1 MVSPPIKQPRG
12 LLIQGWHYTIFDLG
26 MYSTKTSLLTRPIV
40 LTCFDRMQAKFF
52 NLATA
57 DPKPPLSGVAEWCQ
71 RFLPINFHRYLYYGR
86 ETLQLTISSLIL
98 MRIPDS
104 EMGSPSYPCLFA
116 EGYVVPRLNLLYQGK
131 EMQKNPTYTR
141 ESHGFQCYKC

>member
-1 MVSPPIKQPRG
+1 
-12 LLIQGWHYTIFDLG
+12 
-26 MYSTKTSLLTRPIV
+26 
-40 LTCFDRMQAKFF
+40 
-52 NLATA
+52 LATA
-57 DPKPPLSGVAEWCQ
+57 DPKSPLSGVVSEIFANQ
-71 RFLPINFHRYLYYGR
+71 FHRYLYYGR

-131 EMQKNPTYTR
+131 QMQKNPT
-141 ESHGFQCYKC
+141 